1 MPARRSTAQRARA
14 PKLARE
20 SAAAKQATPAL
31 SDFSRAVVRVVRR
44 VPRGRVT
51 SYAVIAALVGK
62 PRAARAVG
70 SALRALPDDVEIPW
84 WRVVNGR
91 GTISPGGNIHRDRL
105 QRALLEAED
114 VRFSGAGRID
124 LVRYGW
130 KLPREVD

>member
-1 MPARRSTAQRARA
+1 MPARRSTARRTRASKRV
-14 PKLARE
+14 RE
-20 SAAAKQATPAL
+20 TAATKQTTSGL
-31 SDFSRAVVRVVRR
+31 SDFSRAVVRAVRR

-51 SYAVIAALVGK
+51 SYAVIAGLVGK

-70 SALRALPDDVEIPW
+70 SALRALPDDVETPW

-114 VRFSGAGRID
+114 VRFSRAGRID
-124 LVRYGW
+124 LARYGW
-130 KLPREVD
+130 RMPREVD